1 MQFNRI
7 RLSEDSRIK
16 LGILKARTGLLP
28 NVLCRI
34 GLMLSLTDPSEPEFD
49 ADATDGSEFN
59 RFTLTGEWDP
69 LIVALLEE
77 RAITKGLCVDNEELG
92 ADREELDNEEFVKYF
107 RAHLNRGVRMLHGR
121 VRGLED
127 LANFLMPV
135 P

>member
-7 RLSEDSRIK
+7 RLSEDSRVK

-34 GLMLSLTDPSEPEFD
+34 GLMLSLTDPSEPELD

-77 RAITKGLCVDNEELG
+77 RALTKEVCDNN
-92 ADREELDNEEFVKYF
+92 DRLVRYL
-107 RAHLNRGVRMLHGR
+107 RAHLNRGIRMLYGR
-121 VRGLED
+121 VRGLVD
-127 LANFLMPV
+127 LVNLLPE
-135 P
+135 